1 MGIIR
6 NHALSKVHF
15 LLKEDLRYMDKITR
29 EATLLGKQQINT
41 LEELEQRENEVNAK
55 MENLVK
61 ERRCLYNKVKRC
73 RKLET
78 KTMLQQDIETLS
90 NEIKELRKEVRLYGD
105 IKKRSTVMKDKLEKI
120 HKEEM
125 VQAKDDKHLSRQS
138 KSI

>member
-1 MGIIR
+1 
-6 NHALSKVHF
+6 
-15 LLKEDLRYMDKITR
+15 MDKITR
-29 EATLLGKQQINT
+29 ESTLLGKQQINT
-41 LEELEQRENEVNAK
+41 LEELEQKENEVNVK
-55 MENLVK
+55 LENLVK

-120 HKEEM
+120 YKEEM
-125 VQAKDDKHLSRQS
+125 EQAKDDKHLNRQS